1 MNLWIYEF
9 MNLILLLIIII
20 NIAYLTLYER
30 KLLAIGQKRIGPNII
45 GYYGILQPLFDG
57 IKLILNE
64 TILPI
69 KSNIIQLILSPI
81 WLLFITLILW
91 LIIPLNINIYLF
103 NYNYDLLYFFALSSL
118 TIYGILYGAFYSHSK
133 YSFISTLRA
142 TSQLISYEISIGLLF
157 LPIVIINE
165 SLNIYIISYNQ
176 IIYYNIYTN
185 IIPFILIFISI
196 LAETNRTP
204 FDLLEAESELVSG
217 YLTEYSSIL
226 FVFYY
231 LAEYSM
237 ILLWSYLLYHLYS
250 IHYILNFS
258 LFIIFRGILPRFKYN
273 NLILLGWY
281 HILPITITY
290 FLLYIIII
298 YLFM

>member
-1 MNLWIYEF
+1 

-30 KLLAIGQKRIGPNII
+30 KLLAIGQKRIGPNYI
-45 GYYGILQPLFDG
+45 GYYGLLQPLFDG
-57 IKLILNE
+57 LKLILNE

-69 KSNIIQLILSPI
+69 KSNKLKLILSPLWI
-81 WLLFITLILW
+81 LYITLILY
-91 LIIPLNINIYLF
+91 LIIPYDINIYLF
-103 NYNYDLLYFFALSSL
+103 NKNYDLLYLFALSSL
-118 TIYGILYGAFYSHSK
+118 TIYGILYGGYFSHSK

-165 SLNIYIISYNQ
+165 SLNIYIIKYNQ
-176 IIYYNIYTN
+176 IIYNNITTN

-204 FDLLEAESELVSG
+204 FDLLEAESELVGG

-231 LAEYSM
+231 LAEYAM
-237 ILLWSYLLYHLYS
+237 ILFWSLLLS
-250 IHYILNFS
+250 ILFKIHYIINLS

-273 NLILLGWY
+273 SLIIIGWY
-281 HILPITITY
+281 YILPITITY
-290 FLLYIIII
+290 LFIYILIFIYII
-298 YLFM
+298 

>member
-1 MNLWIYEF
+1 M
-9 MNLILLLIIII
+9 

-30 KLLAIGQKRIGPNII
+30 KLLSLGQKRIGPNII

-69 KSNIIQLILSPI
+69 KSNILELIISPI

-91 LIIPLNINIYLF
+91 FVLPYNRNIYF
-103 NYNYDLLYFFALSSL
+103 YNSNYDLLYIFAFSSL
-118 TIYGILYGAFYSHSK
+118 TIYGILYGGFYSHSK
-133 YSFISTLRA
+133 YSFISSLRA
-142 TSQLISYEISIGLLF
+142 TTQLISYEISIGLLF
-157 LPIVIINE
+157 LPIIIINK
-165 SLNIYIISYNQ
+165 SLNIYIITFNQ
-176 IIYYNIYTN
+176 ILYYNIYTN
-185 IIPFILIFISI
+185 IIPYILIFISI

-226 FVFYY
+226 FIFYY

-237 ILLWSYLLYHLYS
+237 ILFWSFLLSHLYS
-250 IHYILNFS
+250 IHYLFNISFFIL
-258 LFIIFRGILPRFKYN
+258 FRAILPRFKYN
-273 NLILLGWY
+273 SLILLGWY
-281 HILPITITY
+281 HILPLTITY
-290 FLLYIIII
+290 LFIYIIIYI
-298 YLFM
+298 YIL

>member
-1 MNLWIYEF
+1 
-9 MNLILLLIIII
+9 MNLIILLIIII

-30 KLLAIGQKRIGPNII
+30 KLLALGQKRIGPNII
-45 GYYGILQPLFDG
+45 GFYGILQPLFDG

-91 LIIPLNINIYLF
+91 IVLPFNINIY
-103 NYNYDLLYFFALSSL
+103 NYNNNYDLLYIFALSSL
-118 TIYGILYGAFYSHSK
+118 TIYGILYGGFFSHSK

-142 TSQLISYEISIGLLF
+142 ITQLISYEISIGLLF
-157 LPIVIINE
+157 IPIVIINK
-165 SLNIYIISYNQ
+165 SLNIYIITYNQ
-176 IIYYNIYTN
+176 ILYYNIYSN
-185 IIPFILIFISI
+185 IIPYLLIFISI

-237 ILLWSYLLYHLYS
+237 ILLWSFLLYNLYS
-250 IHYILNFS
+250 IHYIINLS

-273 NLILLGWY
+273 SLILLGWY

-290 FLLYIIII
+290 LFIYIITFIYII
-298 YLFM
+298 

>member
-1 MNLWIYEF
+1 MNI
-9 MNLILLLIIII
+9 LILLIIIM

-30 KLLAIGQKRIGPNII
+30 KLLSIGQKRIGPNII

-69 KSNIIQLILSPI
+69 KANMLELIIWPI
-81 WLLFITLILW
+81 WLLLITLILW
-91 LIIPLNINIYLF
+91 FVLPYNRNISFY
-103 NYNYDLLYFFALSSL
+103 NYNYDLLYIFAFSSL
-118 TIYGILYGAFYSHSK
+118 TIYGILYGGFYSHSK

-142 TSQLISYEISIGLLF
+142 TTQLISYEISIGLLF
-157 LPIVIINE
+157 LPLIIINK
-165 SLNIYIISYNQ
+165 SLNIYIITFNQ
-176 IIYYNIYTN
+176 ILYYNIYTN
-185 IIPFILIFISI
+185 IIPYILIFISI

-226 FVFYY
+226 FIFYY

-237 ILLWSYLLYHLYS
+237 ILFWSFLLFHLYS
-250 IHYILNFS
+250 IHYILNIS
-258 LFIIFRGILPRFKYN
+258 LFILFRAILPRFKYN
-273 NLILLGWY
+273 TLILLGWY

-290 FLLYIIII
+290 LFIYILI
-298 YLFM
+298 YYVI